1 MFLLLFYILTLNIL
15 DVIIAFFFLQYIYL
29 ITLVTSYFAL
39 YKLDQSQRYTFI
51 NEFIGKKH
59 RLQ

>member
-1 MFLLLFYILTLNIL
+1 MFLFYILTLNIL
-15 DVIIAFFFLQYIYL
+15 DVIIAVFFLQYIYL

-39 YKLDQSQRYTFI
+39 YKLDQSQCYTFI

>member
-1 MFLLLFYILTLNIL
+1 MFLFYILTLNIL

-51 NEFIGKKH
+51 N
-59 RLQ
+59 